1 MKILIC
7 TFLGLLAVFV
17 YARMEQKVA
26 VSDVYMGQKYRF
38 PFCIYL
44 RDGKKLELEF
54 FSDFHHTT
62 AHVMKEIENMSYRRS
77 KGVYEIYYHG
87 TEMVINKQEIVSMAC
102 RMVKL

>member
-26 VSDVYMGQKYRF
+26 ISDVYMGQKYRF

-44 RDGKKLELEF
+44 RDGKKLEL
-54 FSDFHHTT
+54 
-62 AHVMKEIENMSYRRS
+62 
-77 KGVYEIYYHG
+77 
-87 TEMVINKQEIVSMAC
+87 
-102 RMVKL
+102 